1 MEIKNKVIP
10 EICSREYTPCVKV
23 KRLISPT
30 ETLGDD
36 GWCDSWDDGMA
47 EVPDYNL
54 RGRHHIKAFTLIEVL
69 VVVLIIGILAAVALP
84 QYQKSVLNAHLT
96 QLQILH
102 RAYTTAQQVYYLA
115 NGIYADNLD
124 ELDISIP
131 EYTADKRLWCYM
143 SGNNSTCI
151 LYNAHN
157 RSKPIA
163 SLLEEINSKSTYCC
177 AYYSTNYIATSWC
190 QKLVNSTNVFSS
202 ATDDYRCYKKGY

>member
-1 MEIKNKVIP
+1 MK
-10 EICSREYTPCVKV
+10 
-23 KRLISPT
+23 
-30 ETLGDD
+30 
-36 GWCDSWDDGMA
+36 
-47 EVPDYNL
+47 
-54 RGRHHIKAFTLIEVL
+54 KAFTLIEVL

-84 QYQKSVLNAHLT
+84 QYQKAVLNAHLT

-131 EYTADKRLWCYM
+131 EYTADKQLSCYM
-143 SGNNSTCI
+143 SGNYSTCI
-151 LYNAHN
+151 LYNQ
-157 RSKPIA
+157 SKPIA
-163 SLLEEINSKSTYCC
+163 SLREVINSKSSTCCC

-202 ATDDYRCYKKGY
+202 ATDHYRCYQEGY